1 MSYGEDDKKKNWWEG
16 PLEDATADSQTT
28 PAPGGA
34 PVSGAAEPTE
44 TFAPTPEP
52 TETPA
57 PAPETPEPT
66 ETPAATPP
74 LWQPPQATDWQ
85 QQPPSG
91 WQPPPAP
98 QGWPPQPAPSWQ
110 QPPAPAWG
118 QNADPQPQGWQPPPA
133 PQGWPPQPLPS
144 WPPQPPATPVWPPL
158 PPAPSWQQPP
168 APGWSPQP
176 HAGWQPGQPSQ
187 GWPSIQPLT
196 ASDARPSRPRSAGLT
211 RTLAVV
217 ALCLISFSGGMV
229 FDHVAF
235 PAGSTAANPQTT
247 SVTALNGQP
256 LSSGLYAEALSIVE
270 GNFVGISG
278 VTDKQLLYGA
288 IKGMVDSLGDTGHS
302 VFLTPQQYDDFTSS
316 LNAQIAGI
324 GVVISDAGD
333 QTITRV
339 LSGTPADAGGIKAG
353 DKITAIDGTSTAGWT
368 NDQLR
373 TKIRGAA
380 GTKLTLTV
388 MHVGSV
394 TPVDIKL
401 TRATIN
407 VPLVAWGMVPGTHVA
422 DVALTEFS
430 DGASAQIKTAVA
442 AATKAGAT
450 SIILDLRGNPG
461 GYASEAQAVA
471 SEFLAGG
478 TVYLTE
484 DASGKKTEIKVDA
497 SKTLTDLPLVVLVD
511 HDSASSAE
519 IVAGAL
525 QDSGRAKIVGV
536 ATFGT
541 GTVLQKFTLSDG
553 SAIFLGVEYWLTPSG
568 HKIFG
573 VGITPD
579 EKVAMPANAYPTD
592 PADLTSMS
600 TSQFNSSTDAELL
613 AAVKDLNK

>member
-16 PLEDATADSQTT
+16 PLADATADSQTT
-28 PAPGGA
+28 AAPGGA
-34 PVSGAAEPTE
+34 PAPGATAPTE
-44 TFAPTPEP
+44 TPEHTATPEP
-52 TETPA
+52 TAT
-57 PAPETPEPT
+57 
-66 ETPAATPP
+66 AATTPP

-85 QQPPSG
+85 QPPSG
-91 WQPPPAP
+91 WQPAPAP
-98 QGWPPQPAPSWQ
+98 QGWPPQPAPGWQ
-110 QPPAPAWG
+110 PPPAPAWA
-118 QNADPQPQGWQPPPA
+118 QNAGPQPQGWQPTPA
-133 PQGWPPQPLPS
+133 PQGWPPQPAPG
-144 WPPQPPATPVWPPL
+144 WQPPPV
-158 PPAPSWQQPP
+158 
-168 APGWSPQP
+168 PGWSPQP

-196 ASDARPSRPRSAGLT
+196 TSDARPSRPRSAGLA

-235 PAGSTAANPQTT
+235 PAGSTAANPQAA
-247 SVTALNGQP
+247 SATALAATVQD
-256 LSSGLYAEALSIVE
+256 STLYNQALSIVKS
-270 GNFVGISG
+270 NFVGISG

-302 VFLTPQQYDDFTSS
+302 VFLTPQQYADFTSS
-316 LNAQIAGI
+316 LSAQIAGI

-339 LSGTPADAGGIKAG
+339 LSGTPADAGGIKTG

-368 NDQLR
+368 IDQLR

-380 GTKLTLTV
+380 GTKLSLTV
-388 MHVGSV
+388 MHIGSV
-394 TPVDIKL
+394 TPVDITL

-422 DVALTEFS
+422 DIALTEFA
-430 DGASAQIKTAVA
+430 DGASDQLKTAIA
-442 AATKAGAT
+442 AAKKAGAT

-461 GYASEAQAVA
+461 GYAAQAQAVA
-471 SEFLAGG
+471 SEFLASG

-484 DASGKKTEIKVDA
+484 DASGKKTEITVDA

-568 HKIFG
+568 HRIFG

-600 TSQFNSSTDAELL
+600 TTQFNSLTDAELL

>member
-1 MSYGEDDKKKNWWEG
+1 MSYGEDDKKQNWWEA
-16 PLEDATADSQTT
+16 PVADATADSQTT

-34 PVSGAAEPTE
+34 PAPGVSEVPE
-44 TFAPTPEP
+44 APQA
-52 TETPA
+52 TETPEV
-57 PAPETPEPT
+57 PEAPEAT
-66 ETPAATPP
+66 ETPGATETAGVPTPP
-74 LWQPPQATDWQ
+74 VWQPPA
-85 QQPPSG
+85 SG
-91 WQPPPAP
+91 WQPPQPGAWPAWPPQPAP
-98 QGWPPQPAPSWQ
+98 GWQPQPAPGWHQNQGWPPQP
-110 QPPAPAWG
+110 
-118 QNADPQPQGWQPPPA
+118 
-133 PQGWPPQPLPS
+133 
-144 WPPQPPATPVWPPL
+144 PV
-158 PPAPSWQQPP
+158 
-168 APGWSPQP
+168 PGWSPQP
-176 HAGWQPGQPSQ
+176 PVPGWSPQPQAGWQPSQPSQ
-187 GWPSIQPLT
+187 GWPPIQPLT
-196 ASDARPSRPRSAGLT
+196 TSDARVARPRSAGLA
-211 RTLAVV
+211 RVLVV
-217 ALCLISFSGGMV
+217 IALCLISFSGGMV

-235 PAGSTAANPQTT
+235 PAGSTAANPHATT
-247 SVTALNGQP
+247 ATGSNGQP
-256 LSSGLYAEALSIVE
+256 LSSGLYAEALSIVQS
-270 GNFVGISG
+270 NFVGISG

-302 VFLTPQQYDDFTSS
+302 VFLTPQQYADFTSS

-339 LSGTPADAGGIKAG
+339 LSGTPADGGGLKAG
-353 DKITAIDGTSTAGWT
+353 DKITAIDATSTTGWSI
-368 NDQLR
+368 DQLR

-388 MHVGSV
+388 MHIGSV
-394 TPVDIKL
+394 TPVDITL

-407 VPLVAWGMVPGTHVA
+407 VPLVAWGMVPGTLVA
-422 DVALTEFS
+422 DIALTEFS
-430 DGASAQIKTAVA
+430 DGASDQLKAAIA
-442 AATKAGAT
+442 AAKKAGAT

-461 GYASEAQAVA
+461 GYASQAQAVA
-471 SEFLAGG
+471 SEFLASG

-484 DASGKKTEIKVDA
+484 DAAGKKTEIKVDA
-497 SKTLTDLPLVVLVD
+497 SKTLTNLPLVVLVD

-600 TSQFNSSTDAELL
+600 ASQFNSLTDAELL
-613 AAVKDLNK
+613 AAVRDLNK

>member
-1 MSYGEDDKKKNWWEG
+1 MSHDEDDKKQNWWEA
-16 PLEDATADSQTT
+16 PVADATGDSQTT

-34 PVSGAAEPTE
+34 PAPEVSKV
-44 TFAPTPEP
+44 
-52 TETPA
+52 
-57 PAPETPEPT
+57 PETPEAA
-66 ETPAATPP
+66 ETSEAPTPP
-74 LWQPPQATDWQ
+74 VWQPPQATDWQ
-85 QQPPSG
+85 PPASG
-91 WQPPPAP
+91 WQTPQPVPSPVWPPQAPGWQLPPAP
-98 QGWPPQPAPSWQ
+98 GWAQSAAPQAPGWPPQPPTPGWPPQPPTPGWPPQPAPGWQ
-110 QPPAPAWG
+110 QPP
-118 QNADPQPQGWQPPPA
+118 
-133 PQGWPPQPLPS
+133 
-144 WPPQPPATPVWPPL
+144 V
-158 PPAPSWQQPP
+158 
-168 APGWSPQP
+168 PGWSPQP
-176 HAGWQPGQPSQ
+176 HPGWQPGPPSQ
-187 GWPSIQPLT
+187 GWPPIQPLT
-196 ASDARPSRPRSAGLT
+196 TSDARPSLRPRSAGLA
-211 RTLAVV
+211 RILVVV

-235 PAGSTAANPQTT
+235 PAGSTAANPQATT
-247 SVTALNGQP
+247 STVSNGQ
-256 LSSGLYAEALSIVE
+256 LQGSELYSQALSIVRD
-270 GNFVGISG
+270 NFVGRSG
-278 VTDKQLLYGA
+278 LTDQQLLYGA

-302 VFLTPQQYDDFTSS
+302 VFLTPQQYADFTSS

-324 GVVISDAGD
+324 GVVMSDAGD
-333 QTITRV
+333 QTIVRV
-339 LSGTPADAGGIKAG
+339 LSGTPADGAGIKAG
-353 DKITAIDGTSTAGWT
+353 DKITAIDSTSTTGWT
-368 NDQLR
+368 LDQLR

-388 MHVGSV
+388 MHVGSI
-394 TPVDIKL
+394 TPVDITI

-407 VPLVAWGMVPGTHVA
+407 IPLVSWGMVPGTHVA
-422 DVALTEFS
+422 DIGLTEFA
-430 DGASAQIKTAVA
+430 DGASDQLKTAIA
-442 AATKAGAT
+442 AAKKAGAT

-461 GYASEAQAVA
+461 GYAAEAQAVA
-471 SEFLAGG
+471 SEFLPSG

-484 DASGKKTEIKVDA
+484 DAAGKQTEIKVDT

-525 QDSGRAKIVGV
+525 QDSGRAKILGV

-541 GTVLQKFTLSDG
+541 GTVLQKFMLSDG

-600 TSQFNSSTDAELL
+600 TTQFSSLTDAELL

>member
-16 PLEDATADSQTT
+16 PLADATADSQTT

-34 PVSGAAEPTE
+34 PALGATGATE
-44 TFAPTPEP
+44 TPEP

-57 PAPETPEPT
+57 TPEPT
-66 ETPAATPP
+66 ATPETPAATPP

-85 QQPPSG
+85 QPSPSG
-91 WQPPPAP
+91 WQPPSAP
-98 QGWPPQPAPSWQ
+98 QGWPPQPAPGWQ

-118 QNADPQPQGWQPPPA
+118 QKADPQPQGWQPPPA
-133 PQGWPPQPLPS
+133 PQGWPPQP
-144 WPPQPPATPVWPPL
+144 
-158 PPAPSWQQPP
+158 PAPNWQQPP
-168 APGWSPQP
+168 VPGWSPQP
-176 HAGWQPGQPSQ
+176 HAGWQPGQPNQ

-196 ASDARPSRPRSAGLT
+196 TSDVRPSRPRSAGLT

-235 PAGSTAANPQTT
+235 PAGSTAANPQATGA
-247 SVTALNGQP
+247 TALTGTVQD
-256 LSSGLYAEALSIVE
+256 STLYNQALSIVKS
-270 GNFVGISG
+270 NFVGISG

-302 VFLTPQQYDDFTSS
+302 VFLTPQQYADFTSS

-339 LSGTPADAGGIKAG
+339 LSGTPADAGGIKTG
-353 DKITAIDGTSTAGWT
+353 DKITAIDATSTAGWT
-368 NDQLR
+368 IDQLR

-388 MHVGSV
+388 MHIGSV
-394 TPVDIKL
+394 TPVDITL

-422 DVALTEFS
+422 DLALTEFS
-430 DGASAQIKTAVA
+430 DGASDQLKTAIA
-442 AATKAGAT
+442 AANKAGAT

-471 SEFLAGG
+471 SEFLASG

-525 QDSGRAKIVGV
+525 QDSGRAKILGV

-541 GTVLQKFTLSDG
+541 GTVLEKFTLSDG

-600 TSQFNSSTDAELL
+600 TTQLNSLTDAELL